1 MIRSIVEAI
10 LGDFGRQLLFFYE
23 ANATLINTVVILYG
37 LFMFLTWNNLVRVY
51 RFLIIEVA
59 KTVHLSEEL
68 NRKSTNK
75 RIRDTI
81 EIPWEKAVEAAP
93 FPLVARLGALWPK
106 RMSAEVLQTYF
117 EDKEIVNQARKLL
130 KGEHIKR
137 MTPSSRRLSDRE
149 RAKKAGTLAPSE
161 PVTLLDEPEPEQEQA
176 E

>member
-1 MIRSIVEAI
+1 MIRSFVEAL
-10 LGDFGRQLLFFYE
+10 LGDFGRQILFFYE
-23 ANATLINTVVILYG
+23 DNATLINSLVILYG

-59 KTVHLSEEL
+59 KTVHLNEEL

-81 EIPWEKAVEAAP
+81 EIPWEKAISAAP
-93 FPLVARLGALWPK
+93 FPFVGRLGALWPK
-106 RMSAEVLQTYF
+106 RMSVEVLQTYF
-117 EDKEIVNQARKLL
+117 EDKEIVNQAVKLL

-137 MTPSSRRLSDRE
+137 MTPNSRSLIDRE
-149 RAKKAGTLAPSE
+149 RAKRAGTLAPSS
-161 PVTLLDEPEPEQEQA
+161 PVTFPEEPESEQEHT